1 MAQLD
6 PEDAKIVTLARAA
19 RLRAHVPHTG
29 VAEGAAVRDTDGRT
43 YAAATVEVAD
53 PVLTMSALRG
63 AVSAA
68 GSSGARAFEA
78 AALVTEAETVDPRD
92 LAVLR
97 EFGAGIPL
105 LLAGSD
111 GTVHATAST

>member
-1 MAQLD
+1 M
-6 PEDAKIVTLARAA
+6 
-19 RLRAHVPHTG
+19 
-29 VAEGAAVRDTDGRT
+29 
-43 YAAATVEVAD
+43 
-53 PVLTMSALRG
+53 
-63 AVSAA
+63 SAA